1 MEKKEIG
8 VYEFVMANV
17 YAVAMVLFIGF
28 IGWLFN

>member
-1 MEKKEIG
+1 MEKKIG

-28 IGWLFN
+28 IGWLFS

>member
-8 VYEFVMANV
+8 VFEVVMANV
-17 YAVAMVLFIGF
+17 YAVVMVLFIGF